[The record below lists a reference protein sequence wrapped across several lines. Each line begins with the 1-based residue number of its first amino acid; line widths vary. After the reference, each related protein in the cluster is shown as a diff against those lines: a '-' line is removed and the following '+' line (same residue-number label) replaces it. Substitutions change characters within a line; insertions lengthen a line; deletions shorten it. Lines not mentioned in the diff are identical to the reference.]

1 MSDHWMKERWMGQHW
16 MKKRWKGDHWMR
28 ELDEGKCDGE
38 GCLTFKPQYFCHYYM
53 LLIVLVCCIEVAP
66 VDFSKPPLS
75 PLTISWEAVAY
86 ITDFLFVM
94 LTIM

>member
-1 MSDHWMKERWMGQHW
+1 MDVRPLDEVA
-16 MKKRWKGDHWMR
+16 
-28 ELDEGKCDGE
+28 LDEGKCDGE

-86 ITDFLFVM
+86 ITTPYLEHAICYW
-94 LTIM
+94 LKT